1 MIGYIKGTVVANEER
16 ELTILTEGGVGYV
29 VGVTPTL
36 NVKYPEG
43 ENISLFVQTFVR
55 EDAIDLYGFERIE
68 EKHLFNLLCEVNKIG
83 PKTALSI
90 LAFAPIEE
98 IVSAI
103 ISANSQFFKKISGV
117 GAKTAEKIIIDLKD
131 KTDRFSAIQSSATAD
146 APALSNDRQTRE
158 AAEALTALG
167 YNPLQI
173 KHALAKVADKDSKNA
188 GNIVREA
195 LKIIRN
201 S

>member
-55 EDAIDLYGFERIE
+55 EDAIDHYGFERIE

-131 KTDRFSAIQSSATAD
+131 KTDKFSAIQGSLPAD

-173 KHALAKVADKDSKNA
+173 KHALAKVADKESKNA

>member
-1 MIGYIKGTVVANEER
+1 MIGYLKGTVVANEER
-16 ELTILTEGGVGYV
+16 ELTVLTEGGVGYV

-131 KTDRFSAIQSSATAD
+131 KTDKFSAIQGSLPAD

-173 KHALAKVADKDSKNA
+173 KHALAKIADKESKNA

>member
-1 MIGYIKGTVVANEER
+1 MIGYLKGTVVANEER

-43 ENISLFVQTFVR
+43 ENISLFIQTFVR

-131 KTDRFSAIQSSATAD
+131 KTDKFSAIQGSLPAD

-173 KHALAKVADKDSKNA
+173 KHALAKIADKEAKNA

>member
-1 MIGYIKGTVVANEER
+1 MIGYIKGTVVANEDR

-43 ENISLFVQTFVR
+43 EAVSLFVETFVR
-55 EDAIDLYGFERIE
+55 EDAIVLFGFERIE

-90 LAFAPIEE
+90 LAAAPIEE

-103 ISANSQFFKKISGV
+103 ISGNAQFFKKISGV

-131 KTDRFSAIQSSATAD
+131 KTDRFSAIAAGGTETSSAF
-146 APALSNDRQTRE
+146 SNEKQTRE

-173 KHALAKVADKDSKNA
+173 KHALAKIEDKESKNA

>member
-1 MIGYIKGTVVANEER
+1 MIGYLKGTVVANEER

-131 KTDRFSAIQSSATAD
+131 KTDKFSAIQGSATAD

-173 KHALAKVADKDSKNA
+173 KHALAKIADKESKNA

>member
-1 MIGYIKGTVVANEER
+1 MIGYLKGTVVANEER
-16 ELTILTEGGVGYV
+16 ELTVLTEGGVGYV

-43 ENISLFVQTFVR
+43 ETVSLFVQTFVR

-68 EKHLFNLLCEVNKIG
+68 EKHLFNMLCEVNKIG

-131 KTDRFSAIQSSATAD
+131 KTDKFSAIQGSAPTD
-146 APALSNDRQTRE
+146 APALANDRQTKE

-173 KHALAKVADKDSKNA
+173 RHALAKVADKESKNA

>member
-1 MIGYIKGTVVANEER
+1 MIGYLKGTVVANEER

-43 ENISLFVQTFVR
+43 ENISLFIQTFVR

-131 KTDRFSAIQSSATAD
+131 KTDKFSAIQSSATAD

-173 KHALAKVADKDSKNA
+173 NHALAKIDDKESKND

-195 LKIIRN
+195 LTIIRN

>member
-1 MIGYIKGTVVANEER
+1 MIGYLKGTIVANEER

-36 NVKYPEG
+36 TVKYPEG

-131 KTDRFSAIQSSATAD
+131 KTDKFSAIQGSATAD

-173 KHALAKVADKDSKNA
+173 KHALAKIADKESKNA

>member
-16 ELTILTEGGVGYV
+16 ELTVLTEGGVGYV

-131 KTDRFSAIQSSATAD
+131 KTDKFSAIQGSLPAD

-173 KHALAKVADKDSKNA
+173 KLALAKVADKESKNA

>member
-16 ELTILTEGGVGYV
+16 ELTVLTEGGVGYV

-173 KHALAKVADKDSKNA
+173 RHALAKIADKESKNA